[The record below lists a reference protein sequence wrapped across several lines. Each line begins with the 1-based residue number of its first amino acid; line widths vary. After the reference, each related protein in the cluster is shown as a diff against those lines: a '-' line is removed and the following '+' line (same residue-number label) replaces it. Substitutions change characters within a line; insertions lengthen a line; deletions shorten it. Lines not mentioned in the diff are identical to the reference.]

1 MPSHPWKQ
9 AVAVTSD
16 AATRVTALLA
26 VVALL
31 PAVASTAQ
39 TLPYIPTTVLLP
51 DRTSSNGSDIAYIF
65 RPSTASSDGKTHVD
79 LLSIKISATVDG
91 DTSIETISSDLPF
104 LRNAKDT
111 TAFLPTVADNGT
123 IIVQAGDCAAAGGFD
138 VWTYTPADMASD
150 SSDGSWEKAAAN
162 TASDTSD
169 SNDDEAQPNPHFLGA
184 AISYS
189 SVLAPVMS
197 DPILYSYGGMCSTPS
212 EDASSWQSAANYSK
226 QMVRVARDSASES
239 ELSYTASLITSKGPA
254 FPEAGFSL
262 TPLSPSITNRS
273 DTITQ
278 QRGYV
283 LLGGHT
289 ETAFINMSTAAIWNL
304 PAESWSFLSIN
315 GPDSGLPGSELAV
328 KGVSRRATPSSVD
341 SRSGHTAV
349 LNEAG
354 DALVVLGGWVG
365 TVAHAA
371 DPQLAVLRMGN
382 SYGEWAWEIPDGQP
396 QGSGVYGHGAV
407 LLPGNVMM
415 TYGGFEIS
423 GSSSKVK
430 RQQNSGSP
438 RFLNLTSLSWGSSY
452 TNPSSSSSSGG
463 TGSGAS
469 EGSSKND
476 NINET
481 MKKVGLGVGLGV
493 GLLAV
498 IGAIIVWFCYRKR
511 IRKQRQDRDR
521 AVQGLAQ
528 DAARFL
534 HADDEMVERDDP
546 WSSNSWYTGGHDP
559 YDQNSRSLGYETLRN
574 NRSLLGGYGGN
585 APAGLLIPRKPV
597 ISKAARG
604 AYQPTASRPSNLP
617 TAGHIHPI
625 YEADEEAP
633 DGPVLMR
640 DPDMG
645 PETPTSQ
652 TYSDPFATPRHSGIE
667 ASTSA
672 AAGPIA
678 FLPPNRA
685 ALTPSPDRN
694 HQRGFVDPEVQDWQS
709 DVDAA
714 EALFAQMPP
723 RAGRGSPTRRA
734 SMRSARSGTTGPDDE
749 RTGSGLSDSN
759 RSTFSSLLSRSGSA
773 AGTAR
778 SYTPYRASPT
788 HTGTLLSAGGANNND
803 GRLGTSGSGSGSSS
817 SNSAHTFST
826 AKSNFTSLQAEG
838 PSLLL
843 RGERS
848 SPTREQHYQGGH
860 ARGSSY
866 PHHGDD
872 DDEEDNFIVSGSP
885 SKSKPRRGKGWL
897 GSLRRVFSV
906 SNGGS
911 PADSSVGSISP
922 ARRSSLDGRDELVST
937 AYESRL
943 GLSGIGGAELLRR
956 KQGRSGWQDGEGVN
970 DAGGSGARGGDEG
983 PPPGVSEEDWDIERA
998 IEKRLVQF
1006 MFTVPKERLRVV
1018 NGDEASIDDGASAV
1032 DPEKVGLA
1040 LSPSPEEAERQRERP
1055 DVTTGGFDPRS
1066 APSPEPL
1073 RIQKKKSV
1081 EPVEEVMDEKAGAP
1095 SVATPPP
1102 SSSSSSISIADEDL
1116 WAPARGRELRVPS
1129 AASERELKRIS
1140 TTESGISES
1149 EPRPSLTL
1157 RTAEAVRIER
1167 PKTRVLRMVESFE
1180 VKSREGS
1187 PSPTRGSP

>member
-1 MPSHPWKQ
+1 MPSRAWQH
-9 AVAVTSD
+9 
-16 AATRVTALLA
+16 AATEAAIRVTALLS
-26 VVALL
+26 VSLL
-31 PAVASTAQ
+31 PAVATAAQ

-51 DRTSSNGSDIAYIF
+51 EQTSSNGSDIAYIF
-65 RPSTASSDGKTHVD
+65 RPSDDDTRID
-79 LLSIKISATVDG
+79 LLSLNISATIDG
-91 DTSIETISSDLPF
+91 DTNIETVSSDLPF
-104 LRNAKDT
+104 LRDAKDT

-123 IIVQAGDCAAAGGFD
+123 IIVQAGDCAASDGFQ
-138 VWTYTPADMASD
+138 VWTYTPSDMASD
-150 SSDGSWEKAAAN
+150 SREGSWEKAAAII
-162 TASDTSD
+162 D
-169 SNDDEAQPNPHFLGA
+169 SNDDDNQPGPHFLGA

-189 SVLAPVMS
+189 SILAPDMS
-197 DPILYSYGGMCSTPS
+197 EPILYSYGGMCSIPS
-212 EDASSWQSAANYSK
+212 EDASSWQSAGTYSK
-226 QMVRVARDSASES
+226 QMIRVARADGGAGGSG
-239 ELSYTASLITSKGPA
+239 YTASLITSKGPA
-254 FPEAGFSL
+254 FPEAGFSF

-273 DTITQ
+273 DTISQ

-289 ETAFINMSTAAIWNL
+289 ETAFINMSTAAVWNL

-315 GPDSGLPGSELAV
+315 GPDGGDRGSELAV
-328 KGVSRRATPSSVD
+328 KGVSRRATSSVD

-354 DALVVLGGWVG
+354 DALVILGGWVG
-365 TVAHAA
+365 SITHAA
-371 DPQLAVLRMGN
+371 DPQLAVLRMGD
-382 SYGEWAWEIPDGQP
+382 SYGEWTWEIPADQP
-396 QGSGVYGHGAV
+396 SGSGVYGHGAV

-423 GSSSKVK
+423 GSSGKVR
-430 RQQNSGSP
+430 RQQSSGSP
-438 RFLNLTSLSWGSSY
+438 QFLNLTSLSWGSTY
-452 TNPSSSSSSGG
+452 TNPTSNNSGG
-463 TGSGAS
+463 NDSEASKGGS
-469 EGSSKND
+469 N
-476 NINET
+476 NNNEN
-481 MKKVGLGVGLGV
+481 MKRVGLGVGLGV

-498 IGAIIVWFCYRKR
+498 IGAVVVWFCYSRRVK
-511 IRKQRQDRDR
+511 KKKQDRDR

-534 HADDEMVERDDP
+534 HGDDEMLERDDP
-546 WSSNSWYTGGHDP
+546 WSSNPWYTGGHDP
-559 YDQNSRSLGYETLRN
+559 YDQGARSLGYETLRN
-574 NRSLLGGYGGN
+574 NRSSLGGYGGN

-597 ISKAARG
+597 VSKAARG
-604 AYQPTASRPSNLP
+604 AYQPAASRPGNLP
-617 TAGHIHPI
+617 TAGRIHPI

-633 DGPVLMR
+633 DSTAVTR
-640 DPDMG
+640 DRDAG
-645 PETPTSQ
+645 PETPTSP
-652 TYSDPFATPRHSGIE
+652 TYSDPFATPRQGMD
-667 ASTSA
+667 ASISA
-672 AAGPIA
+672 TAAPVM
-678 FLPPNRA
+678 FFPPNRA

-694 HQRGFVDPEVQDWQS
+694 YQRGFVDPEVQDWQS

-734 SMRSARSGTTGPDDE
+734 SMRSARSGTPGPDDE

-773 AGTAR
+773 AGTSR

-788 HTGTLLSAGGANNND
+788 NTGTLLSAGGATNNE
-803 GRLGTSGSGSGSSS
+803 GRLGTSGSGSGSSTS
-817 SNSAHTFST
+817 NSNSANTFST
-826 AKSNFTSLQAEG
+826 AKTNFPSLQAEG

-848 SPTREQHYQGGH
+848 SPTREHHQGYSHGHGHGH

-866 PHHGDD
+866 PQG
-872 DDEEDNFIVSGSP
+872 EEEDDNFIVPGSP
-885 SKSKPRRGKGWL
+885 SKNRPRRGRGWL

-906 SNGGS
+906 SAGGS
-911 PADSSVGSISP
+911 PLGSSVGSISP
-922 ARRSSLDGRDELVST
+922 ARRSSLDGNGDELST

-956 KQGRSGWQDGEGVN
+956 KQGRRGWQDGEEGE
-970 DAGGSGARGGDEG
+970 DGGAEEG
-983 PPPGVSEEDWDIERA
+983 PPPGMSEEDWDIERA

-1018 NGDEASIDDGASAV
+1018 NGDEASIEEAAL

-1040 LSPSPEEAERQRERP
+1040 LSPSLEETEGLDGGGPA
-1055 DVTTGGFDPRS
+1055 TGGFESRS

-1073 RIQKKKSV
+1073 RIQKKKSA
-1081 EPVEEVMDEKAGAP
+1081 EPVEVVDEKAA
-1095 SVATPPP
+1095 A
-1102 SSSSSSISIADEDL
+1102 AAAEDDP

-1129 AASERELKRIS
+1129 ASSERELQRIS
-1140 TTESGISES
+1140 TAESVISES

-1167 PKTRVLRMVESFE
+1167 PRTRVLKMVESFE
-1180 VKSREGS
+1180 GKSREGS
-1187 PSPTRGSP
+1187 PSPGRGL

>member
-1 MPSHPWKQ
+1 MPSHPWQQ
-9 AVAVTSD
+9 AAAVTSD

-31 PAVASTAQ
+31 PAVASAAQ

-65 RPSTASSDGKTHVD
+65 RPSSSSSDGKTHVD
-79 LLSIKISATVDG
+79 LLSVNISATVDG

-150 SSDGSWEKAAAN
+150 SRDGSWEKAAAN
-162 TASDTSD
+162 TASDTNG
-169 SNDDEAQPNPHFLGA
+169 SNDNEAQPNPHFLAA

-226 QMVRVARDSASES
+226 QMVRVARDSGSES
-239 ELSYTASLITSKGPA
+239 EMSYTASLITSKGPA

-315 GPDSGLPGSELAV
+315 GPDSEGP
-328 KGVSRRATPSSVD
+328 
-341 SRSGHTAV
+341 V

-382 SYGEWAWEIPDGQP
+382 SYGEWAWEIPDDQP

-452 TNPSSSSSSGG
+452 TNPSSSSNSGG
-463 TGSGAS
+463 NGSGAS

-476 NINET
+476 NNNET

-498 IGAIIVWFCYRKR
+498 IGAIVVWFCYRKR
-511 IRKQRQDRDR
+511 TKKQRQDRDR

-559 YDQNSRSLGYETLRN
+559 YDQGSRSLGYETLRN
-574 NRSLLGGYGGN
+574 NRSSLGGYGGN

-672 AAGPIA
+672 TAGPIA

-788 HTGTLLSAGGANNND
+788 HTSTLLSAGGATNND
-803 GRLGTSGSGSGSSS
+803 GRLSTSGSGSGSSS

-872 DDEEDNFIVSGSP
+872 DDEEDNFIVPGSP

-906 SNGGS
+906 SGGGS

-922 ARRSSLDGRDELVST
+922 ARRSSLDGRDELAST

-956 KQGRSGWQDGEGVN
+956 KQGRSGWQDGEVVN
-970 DAGGSGARGGDEG
+970 DTGGSGARGGDGG

-1018 NGDEASIDDGASAV
+1018 NGDEASINDGASAV

-1040 LSPSPEEAERQRERP
+1040 LSPSPEEAERERERS

-1081 EPVEEVMDEKAGAP
+1081 EPVEEVVDEKAGGP
-1095 SVATPPP
+1095 SVVIPPP
-1102 SSSSSSISIADEDL
+1102 SSSSSSISTADEDL

>member
-1 MPSHPWKQ
+1 
-9 AVAVTSD
+9 
-16 AATRVTALLA
+16 
-26 VVALL
+26 
-31 PAVASTAQ
+31 
-39 TLPYIPTTVLLP
+39 
-51 DRTSSNGSDIAYIF
+51 
-65 RPSTASSDGKTHVD
+65 
-79 LLSIKISATVDG
+79 
-91 DTSIETISSDLPF
+91 
-104 LRNAKDT
+104 
-111 TAFLPTVADNGT
+111 
-123 IIVQAGDCAAAGGFD
+123 
-138 VWTYTPADMASD
+138 
-150 SSDGSWEKAAAN
+150 
-162 TASDTSD
+162 
-169 SNDDEAQPNPHFLGA
+169 
-184 AISYS
+184 
-189 SVLAPVMS
+189 
-197 DPILYSYGGMCSTPS
+197 
-212 EDASSWQSAANYSK
+212 
-226 QMVRVARDSASES
+226 
-239 ELSYTASLITSKGPA
+239 
-254 FPEAGFSL
+254 
-262 TPLSPSITNRS
+262 
-273 DTITQ
+273 
-278 QRGYV
+278 
-283 LLGGHT
+283 
-289 ETAFINMSTAAIWNL
+289 
-304 PAESWSFLSIN
+304 
-315 GPDSGLPGSELAV
+315 
-328 KGVSRRATPSSVD
+328 
-341 SRSGHTAV
+341 
-349 LNEAG
+349 
-354 DALVVLGGWVG
+354 
-365 TVAHAA
+365 
-371 DPQLAVLRMGN
+371 MGN

-476 NINET
+476 NKNET

-778 SYTPYRASPT
+778 SYTPYRA
-788 HTGTLLSAGGANNND
+788 
-803 GRLGTSGSGSGSSS
+803 
-817 SNSAHTFST
+817 AHTFST

-872 DDEEDNFIVSGSP
+872 DDEEDNFI
-885 SKSKPRRGKGWL
+885 
-897 GSLRRVFSV
+897 
-906 SNGGS
+906 
-911 PADSSVGSISP
+911 
-922 ARRSSLDGRDELVST
+922 
-937 AYESRL
+937 
-943 GLSGIGGAELLRR
+943 
-956 KQGRSGWQDGEGVN
+956 
-970 DAGGSGARGGDEG
+970 
-983 PPPGVSEEDWDIERA
+983 
-998 IEKRLVQF
+998 
-1006 MFTVPKERLRVV
+1006 
-1018 NGDEASIDDGASAV
+1018 
-1032 DPEKVGLA
+1032 
-1040 LSPSPEEAERQRERP
+1040 RERP

-1095 SVATPPP
+1095 SVAIPPP